1 MAPMSEVH
9 HHRSTTKITHK
20 SFKSRHATKGLIK
33 ELTKGKID
41 RHERGSRK
49 TPHQQVMSKLDR
61 RNQAKQLR
69 QIKHHENARATSVF
83 AGQNGAPRIVAVV
96 PLCEDCDAI
105 GAIRK
110 LNQSV
115 DNDEELPVQG
125 PWRVRVER
133 FGQSLVYI
141 PTKTDLIAA
150 MNACR
155 IADFVVFLL
164 SSKQEA
170 GQEAEELIRAIEG
183 QGISNVVTMVQNLD
197 SIQPAKK
204 QPQLVA
210 SLKSYIT
217 HFFPNQDKVHSL
229 DSNRECANVIRS
241 LCTTTPKG
249 VVWREDRSWMLV
261 EDIYWPQ
268 TVKELQNQ
276 SDVILTGVVRG
287 KGLKANR
294 HVQVGDW
301 GHFQIERIVDATLA
315 TAKKRKA
322 DEMTVEMEEGSSK
335 VLEVPDDDQDDLDE
349 LAPWDETMGDV
360 NEVPIY
366 GAPSERKG
374 VLLDDH
380 HYYSGEDEGMPPPP
394 KKLPKGTSSYQAA
407 WFLGEMSDSY
417 SSDDDQDHIDEEGDL
432 SMEPPSLPQDE
443 PIVSTHP
450 EPTETAPSEYPQSE
464 AFNDPSPTDEAQDL
478 EAYRSSRKTLAD
490 EDLEFPDEIELHPS
504 ALARER
510 LSRYR
515 GLRSLKSS
523 PWDTTEDKPHEPEG
537 YDRLL
542 AIPDYKSARKRA
554 VNEAIVGGIQP
565 GRRVSIHLRN
575 VPSSFQHSHPPT
587 SSNPLT
593 LFSLLRHEHKR
604 TVINATI
611 TLPSTSSSPIASKF
625 PLLIQI
631 GPRRFLI
638 NPLFSELSN
647 TPNNVHKY
655 LRFLHPGQTAVAT
668 FIAPLTWSSSTPV
681 LYFSV
686 PSSDSSQTT
695 PALELQATGSLLPP
709 SPTRVLAKRIILTGH
724 IYKIHKK
731 LVTVRYMFFNKEDV
745 EWFKALRLWTKRGRQ
760 GFVRESL
767 GTHGY
772 FKAVFDGRVGAQ
784 DAVGVSLFKRVWPR
798 GAVAWRGWDV
808 QGDESKGVSTALGE
822 EVVMDDAVV

>member
-1 MAPMSEVH
+1 
-9 HHRSTTKITHK
+9 
-20 SFKSRHATKGLIK
+20 
-33 ELTKGKID
+33 
-41 RHERGSRK
+41 
-49 TPHQQVMSKLDR
+49 MSKLDR

-69 QIKHHENARATSVF
+69 QSKHHENAKATSVF
-83 AGQNGAPRIVAVV
+83 AGQSGAPRIVAVV
-96 PLCEDCDAI
+96 PLCEDCDAVE
-105 GAIRK
+105 AIRK
-110 LNQSV
+110 LNKSV
-115 DNDEELPVQG
+115 ENDVELPAQG

-133 FGQSLVYI
+133 FGQSLLYL
-141 PTKTDLIAA
+141 PMKMDLMAA

-155 IADFVVFLL
+155 IADFVVLLL
-164 SSKQEA
+164 SSKRKAEE
-170 GQEAEELIRAIEG
+170 EAEQLIRAIEG
-183 QGISNVVTMVQNLD
+183 QGISNVVAMVQDLD

-204 QPQLVA
+204 QPQLVGA
-210 SLKSYIT
+210 LKSYIT

-229 DSNRECANVIRS
+229 DSSRECANVIRS

-261 EDIYWPQ
+261 EDVRWPQ
-268 TVKELQNQ
+268 TAEGTLDQA
-276 SDVILTGVVRG
+276 DVILTGVVRG
-287 KGLKANR
+287 KGFKANR
-294 HVQVGDW
+294 LVQVGGW
-301 GHFQIERIVDATLA
+301 GHFQVEKICDATLP

-322 DEMTVEMEEGSSK
+322 DEMTVDAEDGGTK

-349 LAPWDETMGDV
+349 LAPWDETMEDA
-360 NEVPIY
+360 NEMPISE
-366 GAPSERKG
+366 APSERKG

-380 HYYSGEDEGMPPPP
+380 HYYSGEDESMPPPP

-407 WFLGEMSDSY
+407 WFLGDMSDSY
-417 SSDDDQDHIDEEGDL
+417 SSDDDQDHVDEEGDL
-432 SMEPPSLPQDE
+432 SMEPPSLSQDE
-443 PIVSTHP
+443 PTVTSHP
-450 EPTETAPSEYPQSE
+450 EPTETAPSEYPRSD
-464 AFNDPSPTDEAQDL
+464 AFNDPSPADEAYDL

-490 EDLEFPDEIELHPS
+490 EDREFPDEIELHPS
-504 ALARER
+504 VLARER

-523 PWDTTEDKPHEPEG
+523 PWDTTEDKPHQPRD

-542 AIPDYKSARKRA
+542 RIPDYKSSRKRA
-554 VNEAIVGGIQP
+554 INEAIVGGIAP
-565 GRRVSIHLRN
+565 GHRVSIHLRN
-575 VPSSFQHSHPPT
+575 VTTSLQHSHPPT
-587 SSNPLT
+587 PSNPLT

-611 TLPSTSSSPIASKF
+611 ALPSTSPSPIASKS

-647 TPNNVHKY
+647 TPNNVHRY
-655 LRFLHPGQTAVAT
+655 LRFLHPGQTAVAS
-668 FIAPLTWSSSTPV
+668 FIAPLTWSSSVPV

-686 PSSDSSQTT
+686 ASPSSSSQTST
-695 PALELQATGSLLPP
+695 TSSPELTLQATGSLLSP

-784 DAVGVSLFKRVWPR
+784 DAVGVSLFKRVWPK
-798 GAVAWRGWDV
+798 GAVAWRGGNV
-808 QGDESKGVSTALGE
+808 EGE
-822 EVVMDDAVV
+822 ESNGAGIADGEEEVAMGDAAA